1 MDQITYRP
9 TLVVIFGILGF
20 LVALAFNTAQG
31 LADVRPERVSD
42 LVGLVRTMELQRNDL
57 QDRLSELRGT
67 MGALEREAA
76 AGSGLSES
84 FSRELAE
91 ARAVAGLTGVRGPG
105 LELVL
110 ADGTEVSP
118 GTDPNDYLIH
128 DTDLSSVVNALFAG
142 GAEAIDINGERIV
155 ATTPVR
161 CAGTTILVN
170 SVRLGSPYT
179 LRAVGDPAELE
190 TAVRSDP
197 AASLL
202 FDVYQK
208 QFGLRV
214 SITKSDHIEVPGYR
228 GSLRPSHLSTLEG
241 SLP

>member
-31 LADVRPERVSD
+31 MANVRPERVSD

-91 ARAVAGLTGVRGPG
+91 ARAIAGLTGVRGPG

-110 ADGTEVSP
+110 ADGTDVSP

-128 DTDLSSVVNALFAG
+128 DTDLSAVVNALFAG

-179 LRAVGDPAELE
+179 LRAVGNPLELE
-190 TAVRSDP
+190 SAVRSDP
-197 AASLL
+197 SASLL

-214 SITKSDHIEVPGYR
+214 SITKADRVEVSGYR
-228 GSLRPSHLSTLEG
+228 GSLRPGYLLTDEG
-241 SLP
+241 SPQ